1 MRNFLYQFPIFRCE
15 METSKLFIRFVSKE
29 TLKEMNLDFR
39 KVNRWNE
46 SGTGRGENG
55 RKLHVWFVSRTR
67 RSVVQAVCLSLD
79 NYQIKDGYWINRTSS
94 ILLCGIYQKIF
105 LQTDTHSLPNHWI
118 DGIQMSMKMYT
129 YNCEKWI
136 NPIDTIHLIW
146 ISPIPCWNLT
156 DFEQL
161 YKAVFT
167 VFTFK
172 RTRKHETLCSVCW

>member
-1 MRNFLYQFPIFRCE
+1 M
-15 METSKLFIRFVSKE
+15 
-29 TLKEMNLDFR
+29 
-39 KVNRWNE
+39 KVALAEERTKG
-46 SGTGRGENG
+46 SCM
-55 RKLHVWFVSRTR
+55 FVSRTR

-79 NYQIKDGYWINRTSS
+79 NYQIKDGYWINRTPS

-129 YNCEKWI
+129 YNCENWI
-136 NPIDTIHLIW
+136 NPRQFIW
-146 ISPIPCWNLT
+146 
-156 DFEQL
+156 FESDPFQVGIWQILSSL